1 MAAAM
6 PNYNSWFR
14 LIQATFPLSLKK
26 ICPVIFEKNFKIT
39 KKKSKV
45 QNFLFEIAD
54 KIQVSIAQKVSLCN
68 FETIDEAV
76 LEKMCFKIFKKI
88 VFKKI
93 KMLYIRKLL

>member
-26 ICPVIFEKNFKIT
+26 ICPVIFE

-76 LEKMCFKIFKKI
+76 LEKMCFKIFKKF
-88 VFKKI
+88 VLKKL
-93 KMLYIRKLL
+93 KCYISGNGCSNPQF